1 MQKAVPKYA
10 SDESEPEP
18 ESPSASEGE
27 DATSDDEQ
35 SASRTNKD
43 TISKVKSILG
53 FGDEDSDNGTPKVS
67 DSETDTDME
76 GDDTEGEGL
85 DDEGQL
91 EEVPSI
97 KNGFSKLLGSL
108 KNAVSNIGSDSGSAA
123 VEAEAANIDKPGRRK
138 GKSAAAA
145 ETSSKPSSASA
156 SASRKKKIRGIQPT
170 EAELGYNS
178 DEDEGDNSDDENMD
192 DDDDDESK
200 LKKFDKDLREDYL
213 VNFHPESLIQNYD
226 EIYNLARVVRDANG
240 VIVDSLHRTLPMMT
254 KYEKTRILGQRAKQI
269 NDGATAFV
277 KIPENVIDG
286 YLIAIK
292 ELEEKKIPFII
303 RRPLP
308 NRGSEYWMVE
318 DLEIVI

>member
-1 MQKAVPKYA
+1 MQKAVSKYA

-27 DATSDDEQ
+27 DEDVDSDEEK
-35 SASRTNKD
+35 SASRTNKE

-53 FGDEDSDNGTPKVS
+53 FGDEDSDNGSPKVS

-85 DDEGQL
+85 DEEGQL

-108 KNAVSNIGSDSGSAA
+108 KNAVGNIGSDSGSAA
-123 VEAEAANIDKPGRRK
+123 VEAEAGRRK

-145 ETSSKPSSASA
+145 AAETSSKPASA
-156 SASRKKKIRGIQPT
+156 SASRKKKVRGIQPT

-178 DEDEGDNSDDENMD
+178 DDDEGDNSDDENMD

-200 LKKFDKDLREDYL
+200 LKKFDKDVREDYL

-269 NDGATAFV
+269 NDGATPFV

-318 DLEIVI
+318 DLEIVL

>member
-27 DATSDDEQ
+27 DEDVDSDEEK
-35 SASRTNKD
+35 SASRTNKE

-53 FGDEDSDNGTPKVS
+53 FGDEDSDNGSPKVS

-85 DDEGQL
+85 DEEGQL

-108 KNAVSNIGSDSGSAA
+108 KNAVGNIGSDSGSAA
-123 VEAEAANIDKPGRRK
+123 VEAEAGRRK

-145 ETSSKPSSASA
+145 AETSSKPASASA
-156 SASRKKKIRGIQPT
+156 SASRKKKVRGIQPT

-178 DEDEGDNSDDENMD
+178 DDDEGDNSDDENMD

-200 LKKFDKDLREDYL
+200 LKKFDKDVREDYL

-269 NDGATAFV
+269 NDGATPFV

-318 DLEIVI
+318 DLEIVL

>member
-27 DATSDDEQ
+27 DEDVDSDEEK
-35 SASRTNKD
+35 SASRTNKE

-53 FGDEDSDNGTPKVS
+53 FGDEDSDNGSPKVS

-85 DDEGQL
+85 DEEGQL

-108 KNAVSNIGSDSGSAA
+108 KNAVGNIGSDSGSAA
-123 VEAEAANIDKPGRRK
+123 VEAEAGRRK

-145 ETSSKPSSASA
+145 AETSSKPASA
-156 SASRKKKIRGIQPT
+156 SASRKKKVRGIQPT

-178 DEDEGDNSDDENMD
+178 DDDEGDNSDDENMD

-200 LKKFDKDLREDYL
+200 LKKFDKDVREDYL

-240 VIVDSLHRTLPMMT
+240 VIVDSLHRALHMMT

-269 NDGATAFV
+269 NDGATPFV

-318 DLEIVI
+318 DLEIVL

>member
-1 MQKAVPKYA
+1 MQKAPPKYA

-18 ESPSASEGE
+18 DSPSASEGE
-27 DATSDDEQ
+27 DVTSDDEQ
-35 SASRTNKD
+35 PTKKD

-67 DSETDTDME
+67 DSETETD
-76 GDDTEGEGL
+76 GDETEDADEEGEP
-85 DDEGQL
+85 

-123 VEAEAANIDKPGRRK
+123 VEAEETNIDKPGKRK
-138 GKSAAAA
+138 GKSAA
-145 ETSSKPSSASA
+145 ETSSKPS
-156 SASRKKKIRGIQPT
+156 SRKKKIRGIQPT
-170 EAELGYNS
+170 EAELAYNS
-178 DEDEGDNSDDENMD
+178 DEDEGGNSDDENMD
-192 DDDDDESK
+192 DDEDTDSK

-240 VIVDSLHRTLPMMT
+240 VVVDSLHRTLPMMT

-269 NDGATAFV
+269 NDGATPFV
-277 KIPENVIDG
+277 KVPEGVIDG

>member
-18 ESPSASEGE
+18 DSPSASEGE
-27 DATSDDEQ
+27 DVTSDDEQ
-35 SASRTNKD
+35 PTKKE

-67 DSETDTDME
+67 DSETETD
-76 GDDTEGEGL
+76 GDETEDADEEGEP
-85 DDEGQL
+85 

-123 VEAEAANIDKPGRRK
+123 VEAEEANIDKPGRRK
-138 GKSAAAA
+138 GKSAA
-145 ETSSKPSSASA
+145 ETSSKPS
-156 SASRKKKIRGIQPT
+156 SRKKKIRGIQPT
-170 EAELGYNS
+170 EAELAYNS
-178 DEDEGDNSDDENMD
+178 DEDEHENSDDENMD
-192 DDDDDESK
+192 DDEDTDSK

-240 VIVDSLHRTLPMMT
+240 VVVDSLHRTLPMMT

-269 NDGATAFV
+269 NDGATPFV
-277 KIPENVIDG
+277 KVPEGVIDG

>member
-27 DATSDDEQ
+27 GEDVNSDDEQ
-35 SASRTNKD
+35 SASKTNKE

-67 DSETDTDME
+67 DSETETDME

-85 DDEGQL
+85 DEEGEP

-108 KNAVSNIGSDSGSAA
+108 KNAVGNIGSDSGSAA
-123 VEAEAANIDKPGRRK
+123 VEAEAGRRK

-145 ETSSKPSSASA
+145 AETSSKPASA
-156 SASRKKKIRGIQPT
+156 SAYRKKKVRGIQPT

-178 DEDEGDNSDDENMD
+178 DDDEGENSDDENMD

-269 NDGATAFV
+269 NDGATPFV

-318 DLEIVI
+318 DLEIVL